1 MLVSVLAS
9 GSEGNS
15 TLIKTANHTIL
26 IDIGMNL
33 KYITEK
39 LEEHNTNPSEIDY
52 IFLIHV
58 HRDHIGALKTFIKKY
73 NPILCMGEKMF
84 LELDYLED
92 YPKVDIIF
100 DTYDLDT
107 LHIDILKT
115 SHDTSDSRGY
125 IFTENDS
132 SLVYITDTGYIN
144 ARYFAKLKNKN
155 LYIWESNHDVEML
168 LHGKYPKWLQQ
179 RILSDKGHL
188 SNQAS
193 SFYLSKLIGPNT
205 QKVILAHISHEN
217 NTPELAM
224 DTLKQTLKD
233 NNIKFENITYAK
245 QHESTEEVKI

>member
-15 TLIKTANHTIL
+15 TLIKTTNHTIL
-26 IDIGMNL
+26 VDIGMNL

-39 LEEHNTNPSEIDY
+39 LQEHKIDPSEIDY
-52 IFLIHV
+52 IFITHV
-58 HRDHIGALKTFIKKY
+58 HKDHVGALKTFIKKY
-73 NPILCMGEKMF
+73 KPILCMGKNMF

-115 SHDTSDSRGY
+115 SHDTTDSRGY
-125 IFTENDS
+125 IFTENNS
-132 SLVYITDTGYIN
+132 SVVYLTDTGYVN
-144 ARYFAKLKNKN
+144 ARYFEKLKNKN

-168 LHGKYPKWLQQ
+168 LHGKYPKWIQQ

-245 QHESTEEVKI
+245 QRESTEEVKI